1 MARRSLLTADT
12 QAKICQAITL
22 GCTYKLA
29 AQYANISE
37 ATLYNWLR
45 QGREGR
51 GRTKVEFFKA
61 VKEAETKHAITS
73 LASIM
78 KASKDGSWQ
87 AGAWLLERRH
97 GYTRDGS
104 ASRPAPPADPKA
116 IKTPID
122 ELREMREKAM
132 SGGSFVAAAK
142 LLQAE
147 QELTVQQQAADRE
160 RAKAERADIPAGALL
175 EELAREFPEATLHG
189 GGPLA
194 NSFIVER
201 EQWLGFVSFFR
212 RVADYFLGRYGVDLP
227 FDVGEFDDSRRC
239 AYFFERVATAY
250 FSGRLKWVQI

>member
-147 QELTVQQQAADRE
+147 QELTVQQQAAERE

-175 EELAREFPEATLHG
+175 EELAGILKGLPEGARAEL
-189 GGPLA
+189 L
-194 NSFIVER
+194 E
-201 EQWLGFVSFFR
+201 L
-212 RVADYFLGRYGVDLP
+212 VD
-227 FDVGEFDDSRRC
+227 
-239 AYFFERVATAY
+239 A
-250 FSGRLKWVQI
+250 